1 MARHRELA
9 SRGVSEA
16 LLICSRKF
24 ALGGRHEIRRRQLLQ
39 LVAGAVG
46 VLRFARAYPTRTVT
60 LIVPFAAG
68 GATDVAT
75 RIHCQARTEAGTCSF
90 EDRASLSE
98 EATVF
103 VGFEGKEPCQGRAP
117 SLQPMIN
124 RHMRPGFAPGPP
136 PEFSAVQ
143 AVATRSQPVPH
154 SARSASR
161 SLRRAAQAHR
171 DACAAQ
177 SCSSA

>member
-46 VLRFARAYPTRTVT
+46 VSRFGRAYLMRTVT

-75 RIHCQARTEAGTCSF
+75 SIHGRARTEARTRSF

-98 EATVF
+98 EATV
-103 VGFEGKEPCQGRAP
+103 
-117 SLQPMIN
+117 L
-124 RHMRPGFAPGPP
+124 
-136 PEFSAVQ
+136 
-143 AVATRSQPVPH
+143 
-154 SARSASR
+154 
-161 SLRRAAQAHR
+161 
-171 DACAAQ
+171 
-177 SCSSA
+177 